1 MANPNYGTTGLIAT
15 TIERWIPT
23 LIEQIFTSKPLLWS
37 LDRAGAVQ
45 DEPGGTSIVQPLIY
59 GESPNVGSYADY
71 DVFSTDPNDGIS
83 AAEFPWRQFYG
94 LLHISGIEMAMNS
107 GEEAILNLL
116 ESRGKQL
123 QLSMSEEIERQL
135 FSDGSGNSGKDF
147 DGIGAIG
154 SDVDPSW
161 GDLGGIDRATY
172 PYWQSFTKDHA
183 GAGAT
188 GLLAGMRNVYNTV
201 SEGNEHPNLLLGTQE
216 AFEVYEGELIDQAR
230 YTDMEMADGGF
241 QNLLFKGAP
250 FTFDAYA
257 DFAFTDAAV
266 ATAEDPIWFLNLD
279 YLHLKKLAS
288 VWFKPTDMQAPT
300 NQDAYYKS
308 LLCYGNLTVSNAS
321 RQGVLYSVTVA
332 A

>member
-147 DGIGAIG
+147 DGIGAIV

>member
-1 MANPNYGTTGLIAT
+1 MSNPDFGTTGLIAT

-23 LIEQIFTSKPLLWS
+23 LVEQIFTSKPFLWS
-37 LDRAGAVQ
+37 LDRAGSVQ

-71 DVFSTDPNDGIS
+71 DVFATDPNDGIS

-94 LLHISGIEMAMNS
+94 LLHISGIEIAMNS
-107 GEEAILNLL
+107 GEEAILGLL

-123 QLSMSEEIERQL
+123 QLSMSEIIEKQL
-135 FSDGSGNSGKDF
+135 FSDGSGNGAKDF
-147 DGIGAIG
+147 DGLGAIV
-154 SDVDPSW
+154 SNINPTW
-161 GDLGGIDRATY
+161 GNLGGIDRSIT
-172 PYWQSFTKDHA
+172 PLNDYWDAVVKDHA
-183 GAGAT
+183 SAGAT
-188 GLLAGMRNVYNTV
+188 GLLAAMRNVYNSA

-216 AFEVYEGELIDQAR
+216 AYEVYEGELIDQAR

-257 DFAFTDAAV
+257 AEAFTAAAV

-279 YLHLKKLAS
+279 YIHLKKLAA
-288 VWFKPTDMQAPT
+288 VWFKPTEMQAPT

-308 LLCYGNLTVSNAS
+308 LLCYGNLTTSNVS
-321 RQGVLYSVTVA
+321 RQGVLYDVT
-332 A
+332 